1 MKLVSV
7 AEMRELEQVTDARGH
22 SYSAMMAMA
31 GQAVAGIA
39 IALRLLEPGE
49 HVLVLVGPGNNG
61 GDGLVAAR
69 SLLDAGAEVT
79 VYVWK
84 RNIKGD
90 ENFRALKRRR
100 RRIAILWAEN
110 DPGFTKLR
118 EELNQAELVIDA
130 LLGTGVTRPIEAQ
143 LAELLTVVREEI
155 AARRSMDE
163 LPVPEGL
170 FAVPRFPLIEAQ
182 TYGMQLPR
190 SGGPSM
196 AGLSD
201 ALLDED
207 DLGDDGEYEDEAGFD
222 DLDWDQPW
230 ADDEQLPPWP
240 ELPVLAV
247 DCPSGLNCDTGELDP
262 AALDA
267 TVTVTFGLPKWG
279 QLQYPGAGAC
289 GLLSVVDIGIPTEPV
304 GALPVE
310 LIEPA
315 YVRQW
320 LPQRLADAHKG
331 TFGKA
336 LIVGGSL
343 NYTGAVGLSARGAG
357 RAGAGLVTLAI
368 PLPLHAALA
377 GWLPEA
383 TWLALPGPEGCHTA
397 EGAASLLARVEG
409 YSALLVGPGLTTSD
423 GARAFL
429 DRLLAADGL
438 DRGAWAGRVVVDADA
453 LNLLAQAADWPAR
466 LPHGSILTPHPG
478 EMGRLTGLTA
488 SEVNARRIENARRY
502 AAEWGHIVLLKGP
515 HTVIAS
521 PDGRTAVLPFAT
533 AVLATAG
540 SGDVLAGAIVAML
553 AQGLPAFEA
562 AIVGAYLHGH
572 TGMLIERSTGPAGTV
587 AGDLPGR
594 FPEAL
599 GQLLAGR

>member
-110 DPGFTKLR
+110 DPGFAKLR

-143 LAELLTVVREEI
+143 LAELLGAVKEEI
-155 AARRSMDE
+155 AAQRNMVE
-163 LPVPEGL
+163 MPVPEGL

-182 TYGMQLPR
+182 AHGMPLPR

-267 TVTVTFGLPKWG
+267 TVTATFGLPKWG
-279 QLQYPGAGAC
+279 QLEYPGAGAC
-289 GLLSVVDIGIPTEPV
+289 GLLSVVDIGIPPELV
-304 GALPVE
+304 AALPVE

-315 YVRQW
+315 FVRQW

-343 NYTGAVGLSARGAG
+343 NYTGAVGLSAQAAG
-357 RAGAGLVTLAI
+357 RAGTGLVTLAI
-368 PLPLHAALA
+368 PLPLHGALA

-383 TWLALPGPEGCHTA
+383 TWLPLPGPEGCHTA
-397 EGAASLLARVEG
+397 EGAASLLARVEDYG
-409 YSALLVGPGLTTSD
+409 ALLVGPGLTTSD
-423 GARAFL
+423 GARAFVN
-429 DRLLAADGL
+429 RLFAADGL
-438 DRGAWAGRVVVDADA
+438 DREAWAGRVVVDADA